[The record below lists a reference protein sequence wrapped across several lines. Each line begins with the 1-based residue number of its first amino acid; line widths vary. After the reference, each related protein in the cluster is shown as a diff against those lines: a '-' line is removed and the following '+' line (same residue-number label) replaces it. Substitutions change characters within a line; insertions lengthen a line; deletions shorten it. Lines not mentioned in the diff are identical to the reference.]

1 MVAHFVFFAQPSHA
15 LFKMLSDELG
25 RISLVF
31 KLKAGSLS
39 W

>member
-25 RISLVF
+25 RISLKVF
-31 KLKAGSLS
+31 FTGTLQ
-39 W
+39 